1 MGSVVAG
8 RVTAF
13 YETNKDSFLF
23 SRIRYFFQ
31 QRKAARRNVIIKG
44 IDLVSHDSHILFEE
58 YAKLRHVHV
67 ELPRLDKPMTM
78 GAHSYLRSDSRILN
92 VASIGRY
99 CSIGRDVTLGE
110 TPRNHPLDWVSTSL
124 SVSHQYQSPLSL
136 TQIGNDV
143 WIGHGA
149 VVMAGVN
156 VGHGAVIARNAV
168 VTKDV
173 EPYQIVGGNPA
184 RAIRYRFSEST
195 RAALL
200 ASQWWDLDHQAL
212 RQLPFDDIDSFL
224 SKVAGV
230 TEKAQYKQ
238 IALRDRHIID

>member
-1 MGSVVAG
+1 M
-8 RVTAF
+8 
-13 YETNKDSFLF
+13 F
-23 SRIRYFFQ
+23 STTRFFFQ
-31 QRKAARRNVIIKG
+31 QRKAARRNVTIKG
-44 IDLVSHDSHILFEE
+44 IELVSHGSHILFEE

-67 ELPRLDKPMTM
+67 ELPESAMPMTM
-78 GAHSYLRSDSRILN
+78 GAHSYVRSDSRILN
-92 VASIGRY
+92 VAAIGRY

-124 SVSHQYQSPLSL
+124 SVSHQYKGPLSRAE
-136 TQIGNDV
+136 IGNDV

-149 VVMAGVN
+149 VVMAGVK

-184 RAIRYRFSEST
+184 RAIRYRFSESIC
-195 RAALL
+195 AALL
-200 ASQWWDLDHQAL
+200 ASRWWELDHQAL

-224 SKVAGV
+224 SKLAGV

-238 IALRDRHIID
+238 VALRGRRIIG

>member
-1 MGSVVAG
+1 MIS
-8 RVTAF
+8 T
-13 YETNKDSFLF
+13 
-23 SRIRYFFQ
+23 IRYFFQ
-31 QRKAARRNVIIKG
+31 QRKAARRNVTIKG
-44 IDLVSHDSHILFEE
+44 IDLVSHGSHIVFEE

-67 ELPRLDKPMTM
+67 ELPESTQMTM
-78 GAHSYLRSDSRILN
+78 GAHSYLRSDSRIMN

-110 TPRNHPLDWVSTSL
+110 APRNHPLDWVSTSL
-124 SVSHQYQSPLSL
+124 SVSHQYESPLSL

-149 VVMAGVN
+149 VVMAGVK

-184 RAIRYRFSEST
+184 RAIRYRFDEST
-195 RAALL
+195 CAALL
-200 ASQWWDLDHQAL
+200 ASKWWELDHQLL
-212 RQLPFDDIDSFL
+212 RQMPFDDIDSFL
-224 SKVAGV
+224 SEVAGIR
-230 TEKAQYKQ
+230 EKALYKQ
-238 IALRDRHIID
+238 VAMRDRRIVD